1 MTVAALKQVGMI
13 AVRWLPALM
22 LAYVFGTQGFAKF
35 SETSG
40 WATAFR
46 HWGYPDWFR
55 IVIGVLEVAAAACML
70 YGRTAI
76 VAALI
81 IICVMIGAE
90 ATHVLKDGGRHM
102 TSEVVPLVLSSL
114 ILFLRREQLRGLF
127 TRSSSSS
134 IR

>member
-1 MTVAALKQVGMI
+1 MI
-13 AVRWLPALM
+13 AARWLPALM

-76 VAALI
+76 FGALM

-102 TSEVVPLVLSSL
+102 TSEVVPLTLGTIVL
-114 ILFLRREQLRGLF
+114 IVRRRQIGELMERYRRTKSG
-127 TRSSSSS
+127 
-134 IR
+134 